1 MEATELELLCEPATK
16 MMLRATVPTWAGT
29 LTDTPVRPSAALLD
43 VGRRAGTAERAL
55 TVAVKVT
62 ACPYVEGLAPLLS
75 AVEVAAGL
83 TVWVRVAL
91 LLALSL
97 ASPP

>member
-1 MEATELELLCEPATK
+1 M
-16 MMLRATVPTWAGT
+16 RAAFSAAVVSVAWPLASSVALPRVVAPSWKVTVPVGVP
-29 LTDTPVRPSAALLD
+29 TP
-43 VGRRAGTAERAL
+43 AL

-75 AVEVAAGL
+75 AVEVTAGL
-83 TVWVRVAL
+83 TVWVKAAL